1 MIPKRVFWLTVG
13 AVAGAGASV
22 RAQRAV
28 KRKVAPYT
36 PEHLPGTIAGG
47 VRSIGD
53 GVRGAV
59 HEGRDAMREHEARL
73 RADLPTGPRRRSPAA
88 GTLRAVPSNGDTP
101 VSGGGASTA
110 SN

>member
-1 MIPKRVFWLTVG
+1 
-13 AVAGAGASV
+13 
-22 RAQRAV
+22 
-28 KRKVAPYT
+28 
-36 PEHLPGTIAGG
+36 
-47 VRSIGD
+47 
-53 GVRGAV
+53 
-59 HEGRDAMREHEARL
+59 MREHEARL